1 MRRWRGLGLAV
12 LIFLAVN
19 LFAPR
24 SAADAACETG
34 QHKWYQDYCREC
46 GEKRETF
53 PYGDWEYAILEDG
66 SIEIVSFE
74 GSLGSWFGEAYSL
87 DIPEEI
93 NGRTVTSIGAN
104 AINGYSDYELNA
116 ITIPDSVTAIGDC
129 AFGGNPGLT
138 EISISDNVVSLGNN
152 PFAGLGVISLGDNPY
167 EKIYDYSPFT
177 NGGLTDIKISENHPT
192 LALIDGVLF
201 DKRDM
206 RLIYYPSSKADTT
219 YAIPQGIREIDA
231 YAFFYCTALE
241 EIEIP
246 SSVTTIGEGAFFG
259 CSNLKSIT
267 IPSSVAQIKGNPFAR
282 TNAEV
287 SLAPGNTALQIRDG
301 SLFSTA
307 DMRLISYLPGNTAS
321 SYKIPEGT
329 REIGKLAFYA
339 RSELTQVHLPDS
351 IAAIDEYAFT
361 WSGLEDLNIPD
372 GVRSI
377 GRYAYSYCKMTS
389 IVIPGSVVSI
399 QAHAFDECGLQEMI
413 LQEGIT
419 KIGDYAFGSD
429 GGSLKSIRLPASV
442 TSLGKIAF
450 YPRIEVAEGN
460 PVFEVRHGAL
470 FDNIQQRLIRFYQ
483 DEAYEQYTYIV
494 PEGTR
499 EIGAHAFSGAYNMKE
514 VQLPDSVVSIGDYA
528 FFFCPRLENVQLP
541 EGIMWIGHG
550 AFERCDALEEIT
562 LPDTVASIGSL
573 AFFSGDELKKVNF
586 PAELRVI
593 GSRAF
598 ACCHNLTDIALPDK
612 LEYISYHAFDCCPWS
627 RNITIGANVYYI
639 GKKAFYA
646 DYPNLDTI
654 FNVTRDSYAAQFCEE
669 NGYTYQYTDASAVP
683 EA

>member
-1 MRRWRGLGLAV
+1 MRKWRGLGFAV
-12 LIFLAVN
+12 LILLAVN
-19 LFAPR
+19 LFTPR
-24 SAADAACETG
+24 SAADAACEAG

-104 AINGYSDYELNA
+104 AINGYSEYELNA

-167 EKIYDYSPFT
+167 EKLDDSLFT
-177 NGGLTDIKISENHPT
+177 DGGLTDIKISENHPT

-231 YAFFYCTALE
+231 YAFFCCTALE

-282 TNAEV
+282 TDAEV

-460 PVFEVRHGAL
+460 PVLEVRHGAL

-514 VQLPDSVVSIGDYA
+514 VQLPDSVVSISDYA
-528 FFFCPRLENVQLP
+528 FFFCPALENVQLP
-541 EGIMWIGHG
+541 AGITWIGHG
-550 AFERCDALEEIT
+550 AFERCDVLEEIT
-562 LPDTVASIGSL
+562 LPDTVTSIGSF
-573 AFFSGDELKKVNF
+573 AFFNCDGLKKVNF

-598 ACCHNLTDIALPDK
+598 ACCHNLTDIELPDK
-612 LEYISYHAFDCCPWS
+612 LEYISYHAFSCYLS
-627 RNITIGANVYYI
+627 ERNITIGANVHYI
-639 GKKAFYA
+639 GKNAFYYA
-646 DYPNLDTI
+646 EYVNTI

-669 NGYTYQYTDASAVP
+669 NGYTYQYTDASAAP
-683 EA
+683 KT